1 MFLSKRINN
10 SLLNMSRFSDK
21 TTKKNGPSI
30 KALLQHI
37 PHQAI
42 QCGDSKALFN
52 TNTPEQWQQAIKQF
66 TL

>member
-1 MFLSKRINN
+1 
-10 SLLNMSRFSDK
+10 MSRFSDK